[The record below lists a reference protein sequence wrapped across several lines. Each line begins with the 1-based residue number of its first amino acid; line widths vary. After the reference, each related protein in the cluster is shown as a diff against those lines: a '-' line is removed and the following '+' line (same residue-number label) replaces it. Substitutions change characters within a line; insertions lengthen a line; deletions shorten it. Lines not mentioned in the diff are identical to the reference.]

1 MTVLAPIDT
10 FDSFVATQIS
20 PRLGDRARRLAIPAA
35 VIVAIL
41 IGGYLT
47 GHDVPTWLDAHVVA
61 RVDHFYHWTVINND
75 RNWVFTDIFSPIAD
89 AIRWSTSHVLSL
101 LRILRWPG
109 VLAVTGVVGLRTGGA
124 RAALT
129 GIIVLSGCGLLGFWD
144 HTLISLSLMLVAVIV
159 ALLIGIPLGIW
170 AGLSDRA
177 EQVMRSFLDAAQV
190 LPVYVYLLPL
200 VVAFGI
206 GDSTAVIATVIYAV
220 PPAVRIT
227 SLGLRAVPT
236 TTTEVG
242 ESFGCTGLQLL
253 LKVRLPLAR
262 RPILLGVNQVIMM
275 AFAIVVYASLI
286 GTGGLGNDVLDGLQK
301 IDVGRAFAPGLAIVF
316 AAIAIDRVTTGE
328 KTTRRGKRAER
339 VATLAAHPQL
349 TAAAGVLTIVAV
361 AIIANATGADHFPS
375 SWSIDIVKPIND
387 AADWVHRHL
396 RHGVPIVGGTESFN
410 NFFVI
415 HVLDPVR
422 DFLQGAAWYVIV
434 AAITGIAWIAGRWRL
449 ATLCALCFVGIG
461 ALRVWAL
468 AMDTL
473 SQVLV
478 AVILSLLIAVPL
490 GIWAARS
497 RNVEIALRPVLD
509 VAQVMP
515 AFVYLVPVLF
525 LFPVGRVPGV
535 VASIIYAVPPGIRLT
550 TLGLRQVPFA
560 PREAATSFGA
570 TPRQELFKVQLPLA
584 GRALMLAIN
593 QVIIMVLAVVV
604 VAALIGAGGLGLETV
619 YGLTKKQIGRG
630 VAGGVAIVL
639 LAVVLDRITQ
649 AFGDRIGTTSGPRSR
664 RTSPRSAL
672 LYGEKVS

>member
-1 MTVLAPIDT
+1 MTIAAPLGTISDDRGAGNHSAGHHSATRLA
-10 FDSFVATQIS
+10 A
-20 PRLGDRARRLAIPAA
+20 RARRY
-35 VIVAIL
+35 IVPTLVVAAIL
-41 IGGYLT
+41 AVGYAI
-47 GHDVPTWLDAHVVA
+47 GHDVPTWLDAHVKPK
-61 RVDHFYHWTVINND
+61 VDEIYHWSVINND
-75 RNWVFTDIFSPIAD
+75 RNWLFTGVFSRVAD
-89 AIRWSTSHVLSL
+89 AIRWSTEHMLSL

-109 VLAVTGVVGLRTGGA
+109 VLTLTGIVGFRTAGLRPALTGVV
-124 RAALT
+124 
-129 GIIVLSGCGLLGFWD
+129 VLSGCGFLGFWD
-144 HTLISLSLMLVAVIV
+144 DAMITVSLMLVAVIIS
-159 ALLIGIPLGIW
+159 LLIGIPLGIW

-177 EQVMRSFLDAAQV
+177 EQVMRSFLDTAQV

-227 SLGLRAVPT
+227 SLGIRSVPA

-242 ESFGCTGLQLL
+242 ESFGCTGPQLL
-253 LKVRLPLAR
+253 TKVRMPLAK

-286 GTGGLGNDVLDGLQK
+286 GTGGLGNKVLAGLQK
-301 IDVGRAFAPGLAIVF
+301 VNVGKAFAPGLAIVF
-316 AAIAIDRVTTGE
+316 AAVAIDRVTT
-328 KTTRRGKRAER
+328 TTRDAGTRVQRARSSRFSDQPAWLRR
-339 VATLAAHPQL
+339 VMARPALS
-349 TAAAGVLTIVAV
+349 AAAGIGLVIVAAV
-361 AIIANATGADHFPS
+361 LAKLLGADSFPG
-375 SWSIDIVKPIND
+375 SWTVDVATPVND
-387 AADWVHRHL
+387 AAAWVGDHL
-396 RHGVPIVGGTESFN
+396 RNGVPVVGGTQSFSD
-410 NFFVI
+410 FFII
-415 HVLDPVR
+415 HMLNPVR
-422 DFLQGAAWYVIV
+422 DLLQGAAWYVIV
-434 AAITGIAWIAGRWRL
+434 AAIAAIGWVAGGWRL
-449 ATLCALCFVGIG
+449 GTLCAACFVGIG
-461 ALRVWAL
+461 AMRVWDL

-478 AVILSLLIAVPL
+478 AVVLSLVVAMPL

-497 RNVEIALRPVLD
+497 TVVERVLRPLLD

-515 AFVYLVPVLF
+515 AFVYLVPVLI
-525 LFPVGRVPGV
+525 LFNVGRVPGV

-619 YGLTKKQIGRG
+619 YGLTKKEIGRG
-630 VAGGVAIVL
+630 TAGGMAIVL
-639 LAVVLDRITQ
+639 LAVVLDRVTQ
-649 AFGDRIGTTSGPRSR
+649 AFGTR
-664 RTSPRSAL
+664 RGRA
-672 LYGEKVS
+672 VR